1 MICFPLDNTPYEAK
15 DMGAYL
21 ATRTRGVF
29 SADNNLAVTPG
40 SGMSVSVSAGLAWLK
55 WSEYWG
61 TAVLQEQDMTL
72 QIDVADGV
80 LKRIDA
86 IVCRL
91 DKVNNVAEIVVKKGA
106 YASNPIVSP
115 PDRNSSYDEIYLA
128 TILVGA
134 GITEI
139 STSAI
144 TDQRMNQNYCGLM
157 RDGVTGIPTVQMQEQ
172 VQAIIKD
179 LENTI
184 AGIEGGSGYVFSL
197 EGKSGHLRL
206 DDIGAQPQTAA
217 RGVIVKADASGNLV
231 PAEAGKDFLKPNST
245 ALFNAVYPVGSI
257 YISVTNTKPSYFFG
271 GTWAAFGTGRTLVG
285 VDTTQNE
292 FNTVQKTGGSK
303 THTLTLSQ
311 IPPHSHKTVEKMG
324 YIFYGGERAAGP
336 AEGNGYAT
344 DSNTLN
350 TGSAGGGEAHNNLQP
365 YITVYM
371 WRRIA

>member
-72 QIDVADGV
+72 QIDAADGV

-86 IVCRL
+86 IACRL
-91 DKVNNVAEIVVKKGA
+91 DKVNNAAEIVVKKGA
-106 YASNPIVSP
+106 HASNPIVSA

-157 RDGVTGIPTVQMQEQ
+157 RDGVTGIPTAQMQEQ
-172 VQAIIKD
+172 VQAIIKN
-179 LENTI
+179 LEDTI
-184 AGIEGGSGYVFSL
+184 AGIEGGSGFVFSL
-197 EGKSGHLRL
+197 SGKSGHLTL
-206 DDIGAQPQTAA
+206 EDIGAQPQTAA
-217 RGVIVKADASGNLV
+217 RSSFVKADDSGNLV
-231 PAEAGKDFLKPNST
+231 AGTVCIKDTLYGCGSTPRTASGSITLSKPMTGYDQILIETCTASNVYQNYFINTYLPSSFSVSTIQMIAGLASAGNGLAVGKIQFGKDEAGEGKPT
-245 ALFNAVYPVGSI
+245 KI
-257 YISVTNTKPSYFFG
+257 YLPS
-271 GTWAAFGTGRTLVG
+271 
-285 VDTTQNE
+285 
-292 FNTVQKTGGSK
+292 
-303 THTLTLSQ
+303 TLSSGFG
-311 IPPHSHKTVEKMG
+311 I
-324 YIFYGGERAAGP
+324 RAVWGIKF
-336 AEGNGYAT
+336 G
-344 DSNTLN
+344 
-350 TGSAGGGEAHNNLQP
+350 
-365 YITVYM
+365 
-371 WRRIA
+371 R

>member
-72 QIDVADGV
+72 QIDAADGV

-86 IVCRL
+86 IACRL
-91 DKVNNVAEIVVKKGA
+91 DKVNNAAEIVVKKGA
-106 YASNPIVSP
+106 YASNPIVSA
-115 PDRNSSYDEIYLA
+115 PDQNSSYDEIYLA

-157 RDGVTGIPTVQMQEQ
+157 RDGVTGIPTAQMQEQ
-172 VQAIIKD
+172 VQAIIKN
-179 LENTI
+179 LEDTI
-184 AGIEGGSGYVFSL
+184 AGIEGGSGFVFSL
-197 EGKSGHLRL
+197 SGKSGHLTL
-206 DDIGAQPQTAA
+206 EDIGAQPQTAA
-217 RGVIVKADASGNLV
+217 RSSFVKADDSGNLV
-231 PAEAGKDFLKPNST
+231 AGTVYQLDGLFGCGGTPRTAKGAISLSGSLNAYDLIAVITAPVDNGYIGHYTNLYFPVTFGLSTSQNIWGVDGNTNTLKPGNIRFGYNGSGNDST
-245 ALFNAVYPVGSI
+245 KLYLTSAPGSCGIYAVYGV
-257 YISVTNTKPSYFFG
+257 KFG
-271 GTWAAFGTGRTLVG
+271 R
-285 VDTTQNE
+285 
-292 FNTVQKTGGSK
+292 
-303 THTLTLSQ
+303 
-311 IPPHSHKTVEKMG
+311 
-324 YIFYGGERAAGP
+324 
-336 AEGNGYAT
+336 
-344 DSNTLN
+344 
-350 TGSAGGGEAHNNLQP
+350 
-365 YITVYM
+365 
-371 WRRIA
+371 